1 MRFGKENRL
10 RLAREI
16 EFLKANSAKAD
27 CSAFV
32 IYLYPV
38 PARGHSRIAIIAS
51 RRIGN
56 AVSRN
61 AARRRFREIFRAWE
75 HSSGNSSDILIFVRR
90 GWSAFSHEKLAEKFC
105 AAAKSLAERF
115 KPRPGA
121 TPPPSMLAPLQSARG
136 ARQNPG
142 EKK

>member
-38 PARGHSRIAIIAS
+38 PARGYSRIAIIAS
-51 RRIGN
+51 KRIGN

-75 HSSGNSSDILIFVRR
+75 DSRGNSSDILIFVRR

-105 AAAKSLAERF
+105 AAAESLPGRF

-121 TPPPSMLAPLQSARG
+121 TPPSGMFAPLQSART